1 MKKNEKEKRGSDRRR
16 LSFSQAHQNVLR
28 ESLEIIED
36 AEEIDEEEAENSSS
50 LVASSV
56 PGDTEIESPTH

>member
-1 MKKNEKEKRGSDRRR
+1 MKKQEKEKRGPERRR

-36 AEEIDEEEAENSSS
+36 AEEIEEEE
-50 LVASSV
+50 
-56 PGDTEIESPTH
+56 PESPNVVN